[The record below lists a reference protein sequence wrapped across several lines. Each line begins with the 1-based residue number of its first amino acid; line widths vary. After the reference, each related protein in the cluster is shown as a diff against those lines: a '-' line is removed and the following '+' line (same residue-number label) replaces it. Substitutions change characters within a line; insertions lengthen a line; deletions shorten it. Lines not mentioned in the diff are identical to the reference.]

1 MHLVQFKIVA
11 MCLEKPIYTLT
22 RLIEVSP
29 MLPLKQ
35 FQSSSCS
42 SSPFL
47 VLSKK
52 IDEHF
57 PFPCLSP
64 PGDQWCDVLSFVPTG
79 SVSSCSTL
87 EIFWDT
93 NHLWLLLYPL
103 VFPAPGQCTQKSF
116 QRWMSNID
124 TCQSGLSFPCFTLWT
139 SVSKKFF
146 SFSCIDHNC

>member
-1 MHLVQFKIVA
+1 MHLVQFKMVT
-11 MCLEKPIYTLT
+11 MCLEKPIYTLPC
-22 RLIEVSP
+22 LLEVSP

-57 PFPCLSP
+57 LFPCLSP
-64 PGDQWCDVLSFVPTG
+64 PGDRWCDVLGFVPT
-79 SVSSCSTL
+79 SSISSCSAL

-103 VFPAPGQCTQKSF
+103 VFPAPGQCTQRSF

-124 TCQSGLSFPCFTLWT
+124 TRQSRLSFPLFTLWT
-139 SVSKKFF
+139 SLSEKCFH
-146 SFSCIDHNC
+146 SHA